1 MSDQQDIIIKC
12 KPSNNGNVGRA
23 IQCLSKRISHLE
35 KILDS
40 TIVNFDKS
48 IQQETNTR
56 TTVDTEIQNT
66 VEHNN
71 QVVHERIDQ
80 TESNVNQAIEQE
92 TSRASENSDFL
103 NSKIDKEIQD
113 RITDVDAEEAR
124 AKAVEQALSNAITN
138 ENSRATYTEQ
148 VLSNN
153 LYAEEQRAR
162 SAEQG
167 LQNAINN
174 LSNST
179 GNTASGLAQ
188 DINTEEYR
196 AKQAEQ
202 TNANGIAAIN
212 EKIPPAAS
220 KDNQLADKQFVAN
233 SISTASATYHG
244 SKNVVTDLSLS
255 IATSHANIEEALRT
269 AFAGRVIDN
278 NDFCFVQIPTSN
290 EIPTEIAITERYRF
304 NGTSWNFEYVLNTSG
319 FTNDQWNAL
328 NSGITVSILNNIL
341 ERLTAI
347 EQALGGIKLQKITS
361 QAYEEL
367 QEKDSNTLYI
377 FND

>member
-1 MSDQQDIIIKC
+1 MNENLNKC
-12 KPSNNGNVGRA
+12 RPSNDGNIGNA
-23 IQCLSKRISHLE
+23 IFCLSKRVSNLE
-35 KILDS
+35 KVLDS
-40 TIVNFDKS
+40 TVINFDKV
-48 IQQETNTR
+48 IREETITR
-56 TTVDTEIQNT
+56 TIVVTEIQNT
-66 VEHNN
+66 VEHNT
-71 QVVHERIDQ
+71 QVIHERIDQ
-80 TESNVNQAIEQE
+80 TENNGNQAIEQE
-92 TSRASENSDFL
+92 ISRASENEEIL
-103 NSKIDKEIQD
+103 NNKIDQEIRD
-113 RITDVDAEEAR
+113 RISDVDAEETR
-124 AKAVEQALSNAITN
+124 ATAAEQALSNALTN

-162 SAEQG
+162 SAEQS
-167 LQNAINN
+167 LQNTINN
-174 LSNST
+174 LTNST

-188 DINTEEYR
+188 DISTEEYR
-196 AKQAEQ
+196 AKAAEKA
-202 TNANGIAAIN
+202 NADAIAAIN
-212 EKIPPAAS
+212 EKIPSAAS
-220 KDNQLADKQFVAN
+220 RDNQLADKQFVAN

-290 EIPTEIAITERYRF
+290 ENPTEIAITERYRF

-328 NSGITVSILNNIL
+328 NSGITVTILNNIL